1 MADEDTKFQWIQQ
14 CRTHIFFLFRKK
26 LAQLRTIVKKYY
38 IASTAGLLQKYTV
51 LYSDR
56 INQTQSKNKKKNY
69 RFLNLFIWRFHDQ
82 FFASSLIIIIA
93 EFSHS
98 FFSREKKTTHT
109 DPAQRHCA
117 PAVTHFKITW
127 KNERL
132 FLSFV
137 RFNQNKW
144 KLPKIMHLMKGKNKT
159 YQHNYI
165 EWKETYLLPY
175 ILVVFFCVFLKDF
188 SC

>member
-1 MADEDTKFQWIQQ
+1 MADEDTNFQWNQQ
-14 CRTHIFFLFRKK
+14 CRTPIFFLSRKK
-26 LAQLRTIVKKYY
+26 LAQLRTIVKKCY

-98 FFSREKKTTHT
+98 FFSREKKTNT

-117 PAVTHFKITW
+117 PAVTYFKITW
-127 KNERL
+127 K
-132 FLSFV
+132 
-137 RFNQNKW
+137 
-144 KLPKIMHLMKGKNKT
+144 T
-159 YQHNYI
+159 
-165 EWKETYLLPY
+165 
-175 ILVVFFCVFLKDF
+175 KDF
-188 SC
+188 FFLLYASTKTNENCQKKLCI